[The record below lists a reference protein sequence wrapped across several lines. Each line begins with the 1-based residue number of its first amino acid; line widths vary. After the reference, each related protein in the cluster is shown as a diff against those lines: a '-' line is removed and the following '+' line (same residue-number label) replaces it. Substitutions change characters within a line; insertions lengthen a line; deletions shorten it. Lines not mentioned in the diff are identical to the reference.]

1 MIPRTSGNILR
12 FPGLD
17 PLTKPPPAAPA
28 PPGARLS
35 GVPRYFSEVQ
45 ELGTQGVSDL
55 LGLTQGIIQ
64 RANRLIEYMDE
75 NRDEARM
82 SGVETIAIELS
93 AILEGGRLQRIEKA
107 LEESVQ
113 TADKPQISID
123 GFSKL
128 RRAEFLVIEADKAID
143 RQAKTPILGQAQ
155 APGAAAVASSSTS
168 RGESISLI
176 LFGVIGAGVLLTVII
191 LAMTGRNKVRMG
203 SDQDTQE

>member
-1 MIPRTSGNILR
+1 MIPKMSGNILR

-17 PLTKPPPAAPA
+17 PLTKPAPPPPPAA
-28 PPGARLS
+28 RLL

-45 ELGTQGVSDL
+45 ELGPTGVSDL
-55 LGLTQGIIQ
+55 LGLTTGIIQ
-64 RANRLIEYMDE
+64 KVNRLIEYMDE
-75 NRDEARM
+75 NRDEAKM
-82 SGVETIAIELS
+82 SGVETITIELS

-113 TADKPQISID
+113 TADKPEISID

-143 RQAKTPILGQAQ
+143 RQAKTPVLGQAQ
-155 APGAAAVASSSTS
+155 APGAAAAASSSAP

-191 LAMTGRNKVRMG
+191 LAMTSGNKVR
-203 SDQDTQE
+203 TRKK